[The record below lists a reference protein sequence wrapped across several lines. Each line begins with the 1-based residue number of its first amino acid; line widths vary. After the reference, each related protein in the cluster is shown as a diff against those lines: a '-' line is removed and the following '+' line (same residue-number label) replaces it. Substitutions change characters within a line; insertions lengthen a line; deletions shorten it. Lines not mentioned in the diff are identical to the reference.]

1 MLPRPPKLQ
10 LSSLPFRKQSTPP
23 AGLDTARRW
32 LHITN
37 EYLVLEI
44 EGESEGLLLSREL
57 DSTASGGVRMR
68 TAPLAGLPLTAGS
81 PGHISS
87 TAVDGLFG
95 FYELPSGPH
104 LACITK
110 SRLRIADQAHSIEY
124 RQVARVLLTP
134 LLRAPAHLTEREERE
149 EERVIDLL
157 RLAFSAHQLYFS
169 AVHDVTHSLQRRAEM
184 SAAAASA
191 VDSSSNSTAVDWRQ
205 SDERFFWNREVLQ
218 PLISY
223 VDSCSSSSSSSSD
236 SSSKHEHEQ
245 SAAVATVAEK
255 WIVPVMSAFFQLEE
269 GCSHGG
275 RK

>member
-10 LSSLPFRKQSTPP
+10 LSSLPFRKQPAPP
-23 AGLDTARRW
+23 VGLDKARRW

-37 EYLVLEI
+37 EYIVLEI

-81 PGHISS
+81 HGHISS

-104 LACITK
+104 LAFITK
-110 SRLRIADQAHSIEY
+110 SRLRFANEVHGIEY

-134 LLRAPAHLTEREERE
+134 LLRAPVHLTEREERE
-149 EERVIDLL
+149 EDRVLDLL

-184 SAAAASA
+184 TAVASTDSNRTVAAA
-191 VDSSSNSTAVDWRQ
+191 AVDWRQ

-218 PLISY
+218 PLISH
-223 VDSCSSSSSSSSD
+223 VD
-236 SSSKHEHEQ
+236 SSSHKHKQ
-245 SAAVATVAEK
+245 TAAAAVSTVAEK